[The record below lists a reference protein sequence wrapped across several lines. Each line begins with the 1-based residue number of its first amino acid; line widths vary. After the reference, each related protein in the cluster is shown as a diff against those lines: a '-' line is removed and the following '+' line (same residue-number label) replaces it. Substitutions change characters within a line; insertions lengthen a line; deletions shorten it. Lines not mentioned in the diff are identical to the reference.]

1 MFIVIA
7 GGGKVGAALAHDLPP
22 EGHEIVLLEKNR
34 RKAQDLEDELGA
46 SVLPHDASEGRW
58 LSMAGVARAD
68 LVIAVTGDDED
79 NLVICQ
85 LGRTLSHGRARTI
98 ARVNNPKNQDAYR
111 LLGIEVIVNATDL
124 VMSMIERDLGA
135 ASVVHLMRLRS
146 AGLELVELTVAKESA
161 ADGSPVAALG
171 LEELGARIAV
181 VQRGDAALF
190 KLSDLVLASGDIV
203 VAVVDVANEDA
214 VRDRFAAAHF

>member
-22 EGHEIVLLEKNR
+22 GGHEIVVLEKNR

-46 SVLPHDASEGRW
+46 SVIPQDASEGRW
-58 LSMAGVARAD
+58 LSTAGVARAD

-85 LGRTLSHGRARTI
+85 LARALSKGRARTI
-98 ARVNNPKNQDAYR
+98 ARLNNPKNQDAFR
-111 LLGIEVIVNATDL
+111 LLEIEAIVNATDL

-135 ASVVHLMRLRS
+135 AAVVHLMRLRS
-146 AGLELVELTVAKESA
+146 AGLELVEMTVASESA
-161 ADGSPVAALG
+161 AAGSSVTDLQ
-171 LEELGARIAV
+171 LEQLGARVAV
-181 VQRGDAALF
+181 VLRGDDALF
-190 KLSDLVLASGDIV
+190 TFTDLVLRPGDTV
-203 VAVVDVANEDA
+203 VAVVNIANESALRSHFD
-214 VRDRFAAAHF
+214 AAHF

>member
-79 NLVICQ
+79 N
-85 LGRTLSHGRARTI
+85 GRAPSPASTTPRIKTPI
-98 ARVNNPKNQDAYR
+98 ACW
-111 LLGIEVIVNATDL
+111 G
-124 VMSMIERDLGA
+124 
-135 ASVVHLMRLRS
+135 LRS
-146 AGLELVELTVAKESA
+146 SSMPRTS
-161 ADGSPVAALG
+161 S
-171 LEELGARIAV
+171 
-181 VQRGDAALF
+181 
-190 KLSDLVLASGDIV
+190 
-203 VAVVDVANEDA
+203 
-214 VRDRFAAAHF
+214 